1 MPSQMLDKIREH
13 GGSWG
18 VKLGAGAIVLVF
30 IFFGYGSQSM
40 TDRTDFAAKVNGRKI
55 SVEDFENAFQR
66 QQQQM
71 QRGNPNL
78 PDDLQDRFIAQRA
91 IDELVEQE
99 LLLQFA
105 EEAGIHVSK
114 AEVADTI
121 KTEPYLVD
129 EKTGAFIG
137 KAKYLEFLKE
147 REMDV
152 TQFEASIMRS
162 MRIEKARE
170 YLTAAVKVTPAE
182 LQEEFRARQEKVNL
196 SFVEVDAIA
205 LAESLKNIGISKAEI
220 DAWTAAHP
228 GEVESTYA
236 ERKDTRYTT
245 PAKVELFQITVRKPA
260 ATKPGEKPDATA
272 AKAKAEKA
280 LEAAKTDWKKA
291 AEEFSGG
298 APWEKT
304 GQPRSFAQR
313 DLVAAVADTVFQMKP
328 SDAPQLIET
337 PTSFVIAK
345 VKSTSPES
353 VTELDESL
361 KKAIVEE
368 KIRQEKAAAEVDKFA
383 KEAHERLKKGESLEK
398 VAASKNLAVKETGA
412 FPRRDEIPGLPDADA
427 AIAAEVFALQKPGD
441 VLGKDAPPKVGDG
454 YLLAVLKEHVQP
466 LPEDFEKQK
475 GWLEMG
481 LKRSK
486 AQAAF
491 GAWKAARIAESKIVE
506 NPRIVPNA

>member
-1 MPSQMLDKIREH
+1 MLDKIRIH

-18 VKLGAGAIVLVF
+18 VKVGAGLIVLVF
-30 IFFGYGSQSM
+30 IFWGYGAQGM
-40 TDRTDFAAKVNGRKI
+40 KDRTDYAAKVNGRKI
-55 SVEDFENAFQR
+55 SVEDFEHAFER
-66 QQQQM
+66 QKQQM

-78 PDDLQDRFIAQRA
+78 PDDLQDRFVAQRA
-91 IDELVEQE
+91 IDELVEEE

-105 EEAGIHVSK
+105 DDVGINVSK
-114 AEVADTI
+114 REVSDTL
-121 KTEPYLVD
+121 KTLPYLVD
-129 EKTGAFIG
+129 DKTGEFIG

-152 TQFEASIMRS
+152 TDFEASISRG

-205 LAESLKNIGISKAEI
+205 LAESLKSMTISKADI

-245 PAKVELFQITVRKPA
+245 PAKVELFQITVRKPMA
-260 ATKPGEKPDATA
+260 KKAGEKPDASA

-280 LEAAKTDWKKA
+280 LEAAKADWKKA
-291 AEEFSGG
+291 AEEFSQG

-304 GQPRSFAQR
+304 GQPREFAQR
-313 DLVAAVADTVFQMKP
+313 DLVAAVADAVFQMKAADP
-328 SDAPQLIET
+328 AQLIET

-345 VKSTSPES
+345 VKSTSPQK
-353 VTELDESL
+353 VTELDEPL

-383 KEAHERLKKGESLEK
+383 TEAHERLKKGESLEK
-398 VAASKNLAVKETGA
+398 VAASKNLVVKETGA
-412 FPRRDEIPGLPDADA
+412 FPRRDEVPGLPDADA
-427 AIAAEVFALQKPGD
+427 TLAAEIFALQKPGD
-441 VLGKDAPPKVGDG
+441 VLGAAGPPKVGEA
-454 YLLAVLKEHVQP
+454 YLLAVLKEHV
-466 LPEDFEKQK
+466 LPSNEDFEKQK

-481 LKRSK
+481 LKRNK
-486 AQAAF
+486 GQAVF
-491 GAWKAARIAESKIVE
+491 SAWKAGRIAESKIIE
-506 NPRIVPNA
+506 NPRVVPNS

>member
-1 MPSQMLDKIREH
+1 MLDKIRET

-40 TDRTDFAAKVNGRKI
+40 TERTDYAAKVNGRKI

-78 PDDLQDRFIAQRA
+78 PDDLQDRFVAQRA
-91 IDELVEQE
+91 IDELVEEE

-105 EEAGIHVSK
+105 DETAIHVAK
-114 AEVADTI
+114 REMADTI
-121 KTEPYLVD
+121 KTLPYLVD
-129 EKTGAFIG
+129 DKSGEFVGR
-137 KAKYLEFLKE
+137 AKYLEFLKE
-147 REMDV
+147 REINV
-152 TQFEASIMRS
+152 TDFEAGISRG

-205 LAESLKNIGISKAEI
+205 LAESLKSMTISKADI
-220 DAWTAAHP
+220 DSWTAAHP

-245 PAKVELFQITVRKPA
+245 PAKVELFQITVRKPI
-260 ATKPGEKPDATA
+260 ATKAGEKPDASA

-280 LEAAKTDWKKA
+280 LEASKADWKKA
-291 AEEFSGG
+291 AEEFSQG

-304 GQPRSFAQR
+304 GQPREFAQR
-313 DLVAAVADTVFQMKP
+313 DLVAAVSDAVFQMKAADP
-328 SDAPQLIET
+328 AQLIET

-345 VKSTSPES
+345 VKSTSAQKI
-353 VTELDESL
+353 TELDEPL
-361 KKAIVEE
+361 KKTIVEE

-383 KEAHERLKKGESLEK
+383 KDAHERLKKGESLEK
-398 VAASKNLAVKETGA
+398 IASSKNLVVKETGA

-427 AIAAEVFALQKPGD
+427 AIAAEVFTLQKPGD
-441 VLGKDAPPKVGDG
+441 VLGAAGPPKVGDA
-454 YLLAVLKEHVQP
+454 YLLAVLKEHVMP
-466 LPEDFEKQK
+466 SPEDFDKQK

-481 LKRSK
+481 LKRTK
-486 AQAAF
+486 GQAVF
-491 GAWKAARIAESKIVE
+491 SAWKAARIAESKIIE

>member
-1 MPSQMLDKIREH
+1 MPAQMLDKIREH

-55 SVEDFENAFQR
+55 SVEDFERAFQF

-71 QRGNPNL
+71 QGNPNL
-78 PDDLQDRFIAQRA
+78 PDDLQDRFVAQRA
-91 IDELVEQE
+91 LDQLVERE

-105 EEAGIHVSK
+105 DEVGIHVSK
-114 AEVADTI
+114 REVADNI
-121 KTEPYLVD
+121 KKEPDLID
-129 EKTGAFIG
+129 PKTGEFVG
-137 KAKYLEFLKE
+137 KAKYLAFLDE
-147 REMDV
+147 LQMDV
-152 TQFEASIMRS
+152 AQFEQGVARS
-162 MRIEKARE
+162 LRIEKARE
-170 YLTAAVKVTPAE
+170 YLTAAARVTPAE

-205 LAESLKNIGISKAEI
+205 LADSLKSVSISKAEI

-245 PAKVELFQITVRKPA
+245 PAKVELFQITVRKPIA
-260 ATKPGEKPDATA
+260 SKPGEKPDASA

-280 LEAAKTDWKKA
+280 LEAAKADWKKA
-291 AEEFSGG
+291 AEEFSQG

-304 GQPRSFAQR
+304 GQPREFAQR

-328 SDAPQLIET
+328 ADPAQLIET

-345 VKSTSPES
+345 VKSTSPEK

-398 VAASKNLAVKETGA
+398 IAASKNLAVKETGS
-412 FPRRDEIPGLPDADA
+412 FPRREEIPGLPDADPVLV
-427 AIAAEVFALQKPGD
+427 AEVFTLEKPGE
-441 VLGKDAPPKVGDG
+441 VLGKDGPPRVGNG
-454 YLLAVLKEHVQP
+454 YVLAVLKEHVQP
-466 LPEDFEKQK
+466 TPEDFEKQK

-481 LKRSK
+481 LKRNK
-486 AQAAF
+486 GQLVF
-491 GAWKAARIAESKIVE
+491 NAWKAARIAESKIIE